1 MGKWLAAV
9 TLYPGH
15 NLKDTRETCSLPL
28 IQLESKADVVLIVF
42 QSNGQGKTRY
52 VIHVV
57 VFKGKITTQVQ
68 QRGVVAGAGDAV
80 WERS

>member
-1 MGKWLAAV
+1 M
-9 TLYPGH
+9 
-15 NLKDTRETCSLPL
+15 PL

-57 VFKGKITTQVQ
+57 VFKGKITTHVH
-68 QRGVVAGAGDAV
+68 VAGAGDAI